1 MLLDDFN
8 LAALFG
14 LGATLVGVIA
24 DMMRV
29 IFFFLDSIVYS
40 LIPVVYRGIFA
51 LYDIDKIIGVGNTQN
66 LLNTAKETVYSFL
79 AIFMFFRVA
88 FSLITM
94 LVDPSLID
102 DKSKGAKKIVL
113 NIFICLGLIVVVPV
127 FFRVAKNIQTR
138 VLEEK
143 IIERA
148 VGGDIYS
155 NDQNY
160 NLGNELA
167 LSTWSVFLQPVVDEG
182 DAYDAWK
189 GVFESGNPTIWP
201 LPVLA
206 THLNDTT
213 GGILGG
219 LATKIAEVAAILR
232 ATGTVTYQLGY
243 IWLISG
249 LVGIYVVWTM
259 IKLLIDVAYRSI
271 KFLLLEVISP
281 IAIISYIDPKSS
293 EKGLF
298 SKWLSET
305 LKTYLSLFI
314 RIFIF
319 AMVSVILKQI
329 SVSSFF
335 DEGNILTRLFF
346 ILALVAFMKTAPKFI
361 DNLFGTEI
369 SKGSDAKFGS
379 DLLKQGLGF
388 VTGAT
393 IGGISGGVVAKRTG
407 QPVFKNIM
415 KNAWQGGQKVSGAAK
430 KGGLGGLTGVISS
443 GFGTVADVKKGLGYN
458 ADKDQEKLIDNLEE
472 NVVPKAEQAKK
483 AASSSF
489 ADGSKINSILNEGRK
504 VNGRT
509 YGMGLEEDDKF
520 KNAIIKNAAGL
531 AADEVKH
538 SDDEE
543 YLKYRRLVADAKI
556 TDAMASRSY
565 ELAKEKY
572 EHDESEYVG
581 AKDKA
586 SYVISLANDVA
597 RKEYGQ
603 MDAAS
608 IQAEFTRQLENYKNT
623 ARSSF
628 QSSNRTSQIEL
639 IVGAGVDR
647 TQAEQ
652 MNETQLSSAYDV
664 VLDTISNNRTTAF
677 NNGSAS
683 DKVNLT
689 VDLKTSNVSHEVAG
703 ASERDLGI
711 MFSELNEKNIIATFG
726 NSLGNMAA
734 DSGKAAGDVKTAED
748 VLDKYLNSGKGKKAK
763 DIDTA
768 YKIAKGNFDANKLKN
783 DNQSS

>member
-14 LGATLVGVIA
+14 LGATSVGVIA

-219 LATKIAEVAAILR
+219 LATEIAGVAAILR

-259 IKLLIDVAYRSI
+259 IKMLIDVAYRSI

-369 SKGSDAKFGS
+369 SKGSDTKFAS
-379 DLLKQGLGF
+379 DLLRGGLGAIGGAA
-388 VTGAT
+388 TGA
-393 IGGISGGVVAKRTG
+393 IGGAVVAGR
-407 QPVFKNIM
+407 KNLPM
-415 KNAWQGGQKVSGAAK
+415 GRSVWEGAK
-430 KGGLGGLTGVISS
+430 KGLTGGFSSARKGSFIDYGKNLISGAS
-443 GFGTVADVKKGLGYN
+443 GQAAREYFG
-458 ADKDQEKLIDNLEE
+458 
-472 NVVPKAEQAKK
+472 
-483 AASSSF
+483 
-489 ADGSKINSILNEGRK
+489 
-504 VNGRT
+504 
-509 YGMGLEEDDKF
+509 
-520 KNAIIKNAAGL
+520 
-531 AADEVKH
+531 
-538 SDDEE
+538 
-543 YLKYRRLVADAKI
+543 
-556 TDAMASRSY
+556 
-565 ELAKEKY
+565 LAKEA
-572 EHDESEYVG
+572 DERKALRTKERAEAASDTYDALKSSFGYKDAPDAMTKATKLADAFRTKGIRFDPVAN
-581 AKDKA
+581 AKDKELNKALLDADEADLKDA
-586 SYVISLANDVA
+586 SLMTE
-597 RKEYGQ
+597 RGK
-603 MDAAS
+603 
-608 IQAEFTRQLENYKNT
+608 
-623 ARSSF
+623 
-628 QSSNRTSQIEL
+628 
-639 IVGAGVDR
+639 
-647 TQAEQ
+647 
-652 MNETQLSSAYDV
+652 
-664 VLDTISNNRTTAF
+664 VLDTALAYRKLVDDGTISQDMADKLTMQAIRKYNKLAASKHYARAKGDLNDASARAIQLEVSYDGKSSTELQSIVTSKQLSNYQEILGMSVSGISEIENMSVADIERTLRITISDDKREKINNIRNKSNTLRTTV
-677 NNGSAS
+677 
-683 DKVNLT
+683 DK
-689 VDLKTSNVSHEVAG
+689 KEISEFVA
-703 ASERDLGI
+703 DI
-711 MFSELNEKNIIATFG
+711 DKFTEKAV
-726 NSLGNMAA
+726 AA
-734 DSGKAAGDVKTAED
+734 DGVSGKSEALLGKANAAVDEEMKISSKSSEFIKRVQLG
-748 VLDKYLNSGKGKKAK
+748 DKYRGR
-763 DIDTA
+763 
-768 YKIAKGNFDANKLKN
+768 
-783 DNQSS
+783 

>member
-14 LGATLVGVIA
+14 LGATSVGVI

-219 LATKIAEVAAILR
+219 LATKIAGVAAILR

-259 IKLLIDVAYRSI
+259 IKMLIDVAYRSI

-369 SKGSDAKFGS
+369 SKGSDTKFGS

-388 VTGAT
+388 VTGAA

-407 QPVFKNIM
+407 QPVFKNVM

-458 ADKDQEKLIDNLEE
+458 VDKDQEKLVEKLKE
-472 NVVPKAEQAKK
+472 NVVPEAEALGGKV
-483 AASSSF
+483 SSSF
-489 ADGSKINSILNEGRK
+489 ADGSKFNSILREGRK

-509 YGMGLEEDDKF
+509 YGMGLEEDHTL
-520 KNAIIKNAAGL
+520 KNAIIKNASSL
-531 AADEVKH
+531 AKDEVKH

-543 YLKYRRLVADAKI
+543 YLKLRRLVADKDKTKAI
-556 TDAMASRSY
+556 VSRAY
-565 ELAKEKY
+565 ELASKKY
-572 EHDESEYVG
+572 EHDENEYIG

-586 SYVISLANDVA
+586 SYVISFANEVA
-597 RKEYGQ
+597 KKEYGQ

-711 MFSELNEKNIIATFG
+711 MFSELNDRKVEATFG
-726 NSLGNMAA
+726 NSLGNMAS
-734 DSGKAAGDVKTAED
+734 DSAKAESDAKSAKEG
-748 VLDKYLNSGKGKKAK
+748 LDKYLNSGKGKKAK
-763 DIDTA
+763 DIDAAYETA
-768 YKIAKGNFDANKLKN
+768 KNEFEADKLKR
-783 DNQSS
+783 QSS

>member
-14 LGATLVGVIA
+14 LGATSVGVIA

-219 LATKIAEVAAILR
+219 LATKIAGVAAILR

-369 SKGSDAKFGS
+369 SKGSDTKFAS
-379 DLLKQGLGF
+379 DLLRGGLGAIGGAA
-388 VTGAT
+388 TGAIGGAVVAGRKNLPMGRSVWEGAKKGLTGGFSSARKGSFMDYGKNLISGASGQAAREYFGLAKEADERKALRTKERAEAASDTYDALKSSFDYKDAPDAMTKATKLADAFRTKGIRFDPVANAKDKELNKALLDADEADLKDASLMTERGKVLDTALAYRKLVDDGT
-393 IGGISGGVVAKRTG
+393 ISQDMADKLTMQAIRKYNKLAASKHYARAKGDLNDASARAIQLEVSYDGKSSTELQSIVTSKQLSNYQEILGMSVSGISGIENMSVADIERTLRITISDDKRE
-407 QPVFKNIM
+407 KINNIRN
-415 KNAWQGGQKVSGAAK
+415 KSNTLRTTVDKKEISEFVADIDKFTEKAVAADGVSGKSEALLGKANAAVDEEMK
-430 KGGLGGLTGVISS
+430 ISS
-443 GFGTVADVKKGLGYN
+443 KSSEFIKRVQLG
-458 ADKDQEKLIDNLEE
+458 D
-472 NVVPKAEQAKK
+472 
-483 AASSSF
+483 
-489 ADGSKINSILNEGRK
+489 
-504 VNGRT
+504 
-509 YGMGLEEDDKF
+509 
-520 KNAIIKNAAGL
+520 
-531 AADEVKH
+531 
-538 SDDEE
+538 
-543 YLKYRRLVADAKI
+543 KYRGR
-556 TDAMASRSY
+556 
-565 ELAKEKY
+565 
-572 EHDESEYVG
+572 
-581 AKDKA
+581 
-586 SYVISLANDVA
+586 
-597 RKEYGQ
+597 
-603 MDAAS
+603 
-608 IQAEFTRQLENYKNT
+608 
-623 ARSSF
+623 
-628 QSSNRTSQIEL
+628 
-639 IVGAGVDR
+639 
-647 TQAEQ
+647 
-652 MNETQLSSAYDV
+652 
-664 VLDTISNNRTTAF
+664 
-677 NNGSAS
+677 
-683 DKVNLT
+683 
-689 VDLKTSNVSHEVAG
+689 
-703 ASERDLGI
+703 
-711 MFSELNEKNIIATFG
+711 
-726 NSLGNMAA
+726 
-734 DSGKAAGDVKTAED
+734 
-748 VLDKYLNSGKGKKAK
+748 
-763 DIDTA
+763 
-768 YKIAKGNFDANKLKN
+768 
-783 DNQSS
+783 

>member
-14 LGATLVGVIA
+14 LGATSVGVIA

-219 LATKIAEVAAILR
+219 LATKIAGVAAILR

-259 IKLLIDVAYRSI
+259 IKMLIDVAYRSI

-369 SKGSDAKFGS
+369 SKGSDTKFAS
-379 DLLKQGLGF
+379 DLLRGGLGAIGGAA
-388 VTGAT
+388 TGAIGGAVVAGRKNLPMGRSVWEGAKKGLTGGFSSARKGSFMDYGKNLISGASGQAAREYFGLAKEADERKALRTKERAEAASDTYDALKSSFGYKDAPDAMTKATKLADAFRTKGIRFDPVANAKEKELNKALLDADEADLKDASLMTERGKVLDTALAYRKLVDDGT
-393 IGGISGGVVAKRTG
+393 ISQDMADKLTMQAIRKYNKLAASKHYARAKGDLNDASARAIQLEVSYDGKSSTELQSIVTSKQLSNYQEILGMSVSGISGIENMSVADIERTLRITISDDKRE
-407 QPVFKNIM
+407 KINNIRN
-415 KNAWQGGQKVSGAAK
+415 KSNTLRTTVDKKEISEFVADIDKFTEKAVAADGVSGKSEALLGKANAAVDEEMK
-430 KGGLGGLTGVISS
+430 ISS
-443 GFGTVADVKKGLGYN
+443 KSSEFIKRVQLG
-458 ADKDQEKLIDNLEE
+458 D
-472 NVVPKAEQAKK
+472 
-483 AASSSF
+483 
-489 ADGSKINSILNEGRK
+489 
-504 VNGRT
+504 
-509 YGMGLEEDDKF
+509 
-520 KNAIIKNAAGL
+520 
-531 AADEVKH
+531 
-538 SDDEE
+538 
-543 YLKYRRLVADAKI
+543 KYRGR
-556 TDAMASRSY
+556 
-565 ELAKEKY
+565 
-572 EHDESEYVG
+572 
-581 AKDKA
+581 
-586 SYVISLANDVA
+586 
-597 RKEYGQ
+597 
-603 MDAAS
+603 
-608 IQAEFTRQLENYKNT
+608 
-623 ARSSF
+623 
-628 QSSNRTSQIEL
+628 
-639 IVGAGVDR
+639 
-647 TQAEQ
+647 
-652 MNETQLSSAYDV
+652 
-664 VLDTISNNRTTAF
+664 
-677 NNGSAS
+677 
-683 DKVNLT
+683 
-689 VDLKTSNVSHEVAG
+689 
-703 ASERDLGI
+703 
-711 MFSELNEKNIIATFG
+711 
-726 NSLGNMAA
+726 
-734 DSGKAAGDVKTAED
+734 
-748 VLDKYLNSGKGKKAK
+748 
-763 DIDTA
+763 
-768 YKIAKGNFDANKLKN
+768 
-783 DNQSS
+783 

>member
-14 LGATLVGVIA
+14 LGATSVGVIA

-219 LATKIAEVAAILR
+219 LATEIAGVAAILR

-259 IKLLIDVAYRSI
+259 IKMLIDVAYRSI

-369 SKGSDAKFGS
+369 SKGSDTKFAS
-379 DLLKQGLGF
+379 DLLRGGLGAIGGAA
-388 VTGAT
+388 TGAIGGAVVAGRKNLPMGRSVWEGAKKGLTGGFSSARKGSFMDYGKILISGASGQAAREYFGLAKEADERKALRTKERAEAASDTYDALKSSFGYKDAPDAMTKATKLADAFRTKGIRFDPVANAKDKELNKALLDADEADLKDASLMTERGKVLDTALAYRKLVDDGT
-393 IGGISGGVVAKRTG
+393 ISQDMADKLTMQAIRKYNKLAASKHYARAKGDLNDASARAIQLEVSYDGKSSTELQSIVTSKQLSNYQEILGMSVSGISGIENMSVADIERTLRITISDDKRE
-407 QPVFKNIM
+407 KINNIRN
-415 KNAWQGGQKVSGAAK
+415 KSNTLRTTVDKKEISEFVADIDKFTEKAVAADGVSGKSEALLGKANAAVDEEMK
-430 KGGLGGLTGVISS
+430 ISS
-443 GFGTVADVKKGLGYN
+443 KSSEFIKRVQLG
-458 ADKDQEKLIDNLEE
+458 D
-472 NVVPKAEQAKK
+472 
-483 AASSSF
+483 
-489 ADGSKINSILNEGRK
+489 
-504 VNGRT
+504 
-509 YGMGLEEDDKF
+509 
-520 KNAIIKNAAGL
+520 
-531 AADEVKH
+531 
-538 SDDEE
+538 
-543 YLKYRRLVADAKI
+543 KYRGR
-556 TDAMASRSY
+556 
-565 ELAKEKY
+565 
-572 EHDESEYVG
+572 
-581 AKDKA
+581 
-586 SYVISLANDVA
+586 
-597 RKEYGQ
+597 
-603 MDAAS
+603 
-608 IQAEFTRQLENYKNT
+608 
-623 ARSSF
+623 
-628 QSSNRTSQIEL
+628 
-639 IVGAGVDR
+639 
-647 TQAEQ
+647 
-652 MNETQLSSAYDV
+652 
-664 VLDTISNNRTTAF
+664 
-677 NNGSAS
+677 
-683 DKVNLT
+683 
-689 VDLKTSNVSHEVAG
+689 
-703 ASERDLGI
+703 
-711 MFSELNEKNIIATFG
+711 
-726 NSLGNMAA
+726 
-734 DSGKAAGDVKTAED
+734 
-748 VLDKYLNSGKGKKAK
+748 
-763 DIDTA
+763 
-768 YKIAKGNFDANKLKN
+768 
-783 DNQSS
+783 

>member
-14 LGATLVGVIA
+14 LGATSVGVIA

-219 LATKIAEVAAILR
+219 LATKIAGVAAILR

-259 IKLLIDVAYRSI
+259 IKMLIDVAYRSI

-369 SKGSDAKFGS
+369 SKGSDTKFAS
-379 DLLKQGLGF
+379 DLLRGGLGAIGGAA
-388 VTGAT
+388 TGAIGGAVVAGRKNLPMGRSVWEGAKKGLTGGFSSARKGSFMDYGKNLISGASGQAAREYFGLAKEADERKALRTKERAEAASDTYDALKSSFGYKDAPDAMTKATKLADAFRTKGIRFDPVANAKDKELNKALLDADEADLKDASLMTERGKVLDTALAYRKLVDDGT
-393 IGGISGGVVAKRTG
+393 ISQDMADKLTMQAIRKYNKLAASKHYARAKGDLNDASARAIQLEVSYDGKSATELQSIVTSKQLSNYQEILGMSVSGISGIENMSVADIERTLRITISDDKRE
-407 QPVFKNIM
+407 KINNIRN
-415 KNAWQGGQKVSGAAK
+415 KSNTLRTTVDKKEISEFVADIDKFTEKAVAADGVSGKSEALLGKANAAVDEEMK
-430 KGGLGGLTGVISS
+430 ISS
-443 GFGTVADVKKGLGYN
+443 KSSEFIKRVQLG
-458 ADKDQEKLIDNLEE
+458 D
-472 NVVPKAEQAKK
+472 
-483 AASSSF
+483 
-489 ADGSKINSILNEGRK
+489 
-504 VNGRT
+504 
-509 YGMGLEEDDKF
+509 
-520 KNAIIKNAAGL
+520 
-531 AADEVKH
+531 
-538 SDDEE
+538 
-543 YLKYRRLVADAKI
+543 KYRGR
-556 TDAMASRSY
+556 
-565 ELAKEKY
+565 
-572 EHDESEYVG
+572 
-581 AKDKA
+581 
-586 SYVISLANDVA
+586 
-597 RKEYGQ
+597 
-603 MDAAS
+603 
-608 IQAEFTRQLENYKNT
+608 
-623 ARSSF
+623 
-628 QSSNRTSQIEL
+628 
-639 IVGAGVDR
+639 
-647 TQAEQ
+647 
-652 MNETQLSSAYDV
+652 
-664 VLDTISNNRTTAF
+664 
-677 NNGSAS
+677 
-683 DKVNLT
+683 
-689 VDLKTSNVSHEVAG
+689 
-703 ASERDLGI
+703 
-711 MFSELNEKNIIATFG
+711 
-726 NSLGNMAA
+726 
-734 DSGKAAGDVKTAED
+734 
-748 VLDKYLNSGKGKKAK
+748 
-763 DIDTA
+763 
-768 YKIAKGNFDANKLKN
+768 
-783 DNQSS
+783 

>member
-14 LGATLVGVIA
+14 LGATSVGVIA

-160 NLGNELA
+160 NLWNELA

-219 LATKIAEVAAILR
+219 LATKIAGVAAILR

-388 VTGAT
+388 VTGAA

-407 QPVFKNIM
+407 QPVFKNVM
-415 KNAWQGGQKVSGAAK
+415 KNAWQGGQKVSGATK
-430 KGGLGGLTGVISS
+430 KGGLTGVISS

-458 ADKDQEKLIDNLEE
+458 VDKDQEKLIDNLEE

>member
-14 LGATLVGVIA
+14 LGATSVGII

-219 LATKIAEVAAILR
+219 LATKIAGVAAILR

-259 IKLLIDVAYRSI
+259 IKMLIDVAYRSI

-369 SKGSDAKFGS
+369 SKGSDTKFAS

-388 VTGAT
+388 VSGAA

-407 QPVFKNIM
+407 QPVFKNVM

-458 ADKDQEKLIDNLEE
+458 VDKDQEKLIDNLEE

-509 YGMGLEEDDKF
+509 YGMGLEGDDKF

-556 TDAMASRSY
+556 TDAMASRAY

-581 AKDKA
+581 AKNKA

>member
-14 LGATLVGVIA
+14 LGATSVGVIA

-219 LATKIAEVAAILR
+219 LATEIAGVAAILR

-259 IKLLIDVAYRSI
+259 IKMLIDVAYRSI

-369 SKGSDAKFGS
+369 SKGSDTKFAS
-379 DLLKQGLGF
+379 DLLRGGLGAIGGAA
-388 VTGAT
+388 TGAIGGAVVAGRKNLPMGRSVWEGAKKGLTGGFSSARKGSFMDYGKNLISGASGQAAREYFGLAKEADERKALRTKERAEAASDTYDALKSSFSYKDAPDAMTKATKLADAFRTKGIRFDPVANAKDKELNKALLDADEADLKDASLMTERGKVLDTALAYRKLVDDGT
-393 IGGISGGVVAKRTG
+393 ISQDMADKLTMQAIRKYNKLAASKHYARAKGDLNDASARAIQLEVSYDGKSATELQSIVTSKQLSNYQEILGMSVSGISGIENMSVADIERTLRITISDDKRE
-407 QPVFKNIM
+407 KINNIRN
-415 KNAWQGGQKVSGAAK
+415 KSNTLRTTVDKKEISEFVADIDKFTEKAVAADGVSGKSEALLGKANAAVDEEMK
-430 KGGLGGLTGVISS
+430 ISS
-443 GFGTVADVKKGLGYN
+443 KSSEFIKRVQLG
-458 ADKDQEKLIDNLEE
+458 D
-472 NVVPKAEQAKK
+472 
-483 AASSSF
+483 
-489 ADGSKINSILNEGRK
+489 
-504 VNGRT
+504 
-509 YGMGLEEDDKF
+509 
-520 KNAIIKNAAGL
+520 
-531 AADEVKH
+531 
-538 SDDEE
+538 
-543 YLKYRRLVADAKI
+543 KYRGR
-556 TDAMASRSY
+556 
-565 ELAKEKY
+565 
-572 EHDESEYVG
+572 
-581 AKDKA
+581 
-586 SYVISLANDVA
+586 
-597 RKEYGQ
+597 
-603 MDAAS
+603 
-608 IQAEFTRQLENYKNT
+608 
-623 ARSSF
+623 
-628 QSSNRTSQIEL
+628 
-639 IVGAGVDR
+639 
-647 TQAEQ
+647 
-652 MNETQLSSAYDV
+652 
-664 VLDTISNNRTTAF
+664 
-677 NNGSAS
+677 
-683 DKVNLT
+683 
-689 VDLKTSNVSHEVAG
+689 
-703 ASERDLGI
+703 
-711 MFSELNEKNIIATFG
+711 
-726 NSLGNMAA
+726 
-734 DSGKAAGDVKTAED
+734 
-748 VLDKYLNSGKGKKAK
+748 
-763 DIDTA
+763 
-768 YKIAKGNFDANKLKN
+768 
-783 DNQSS
+783 

>member
-14 LGATLVGVIA
+14 LGATSVGVIA

-138 VLEEK
+138 ILEEK

-219 LATKIAEVAAILR
+219 LATKIAGVAAILR

-314 RIFIF
+314 RVFIF

-388 VTGAT
+388 VTGAA

-407 QPVFKNIM
+407 QPVFKNVM
-415 KNAWQGGQKVSGAAK
+415 KNAWQGGQKVSGATK
-430 KGGLGGLTGVISS
+430 KGGLTGVISS

-458 ADKDQEKLIDNLEE
+458 VDKDQEKLIDNLEE

-763 DIDTA
+763 DIDAA

>member
-14 LGATLVGVIA
+14 LGATSVGVIA

-102 DKSKGAKKIVL
+102 DKSKGVKKIVL

-219 LATKIAEVAAILR
+219 LATKIAGVAAILR

-388 VTGAT
+388 VTGAA

-407 QPVFKNIM
+407 QPVFKNVM
-415 KNAWQGGQKVSGAAK
+415 KNAWQGGQKVSGATK
-430 KGGLGGLTGVISS
+430 KGGLTGVISS

-458 ADKDQEKLIDNLEE
+458 VDKDQEKLIDNLEE

>member
-14 LGATLVGVIA
+14 LGATSVGVIA

-219 LATKIAEVAAILR
+219 LATKIAGVAAILR

-259 IKLLIDVAYRSI
+259 IKMLIDVAYRSI

-369 SKGSDAKFGS
+369 SKGSDTKFAS
-379 DLLKQGLGF
+379 DLLRGGLGAIGGAA
-388 VTGAT
+388 TGAIGGAVVAGRKNLPMGRSVWEGAKKGLTGGFSSARKGSFMDYGKNLISGASGQAAREYFGLAKEADERKALRTKERAEAASDTYDALKSSFGYKDAPDAMTKATKLADAFRTKDIRFDPVANAKDKELNKALLDADEADLKDASLMTERGKVLDTALAYRKLVDDGT
-393 IGGISGGVVAKRTG
+393 ISQDMADKLTMQAIRKYNKLAASKHYARAKGDLNDASARAIQLEVSYDGKSATELQSIVTSKQLSNYQEILGMSVSGISGIENMSVADIERTLRITISDDKRE
-407 QPVFKNIM
+407 KINNIRN
-415 KNAWQGGQKVSGAAK
+415 KSNTLRTTVDKKEISEFVADIDKFTEKAVAADGVSGKSEALLGKANAAVDEEMK
-430 KGGLGGLTGVISS
+430 ISS
-443 GFGTVADVKKGLGYN
+443 KSSEFIKRVQLG
-458 ADKDQEKLIDNLEE
+458 D
-472 NVVPKAEQAKK
+472 
-483 AASSSF
+483 
-489 ADGSKINSILNEGRK
+489 
-504 VNGRT
+504 
-509 YGMGLEEDDKF
+509 
-520 KNAIIKNAAGL
+520 
-531 AADEVKH
+531 
-538 SDDEE
+538 
-543 YLKYRRLVADAKI
+543 KYRGR
-556 TDAMASRSY
+556 
-565 ELAKEKY
+565 
-572 EHDESEYVG
+572 
-581 AKDKA
+581 
-586 SYVISLANDVA
+586 
-597 RKEYGQ
+597 
-603 MDAAS
+603 
-608 IQAEFTRQLENYKNT
+608 
-623 ARSSF
+623 
-628 QSSNRTSQIEL
+628 
-639 IVGAGVDR
+639 
-647 TQAEQ
+647 
-652 MNETQLSSAYDV
+652 
-664 VLDTISNNRTTAF
+664 
-677 NNGSAS
+677 
-683 DKVNLT
+683 
-689 VDLKTSNVSHEVAG
+689 
-703 ASERDLGI
+703 
-711 MFSELNEKNIIATFG
+711 
-726 NSLGNMAA
+726 
-734 DSGKAAGDVKTAED
+734 
-748 VLDKYLNSGKGKKAK
+748 
-763 DIDTA
+763 
-768 YKIAKGNFDANKLKN
+768 
-783 DNQSS
+783 

>member
-14 LGATLVGVIA
+14 LGATSVGVIA

-219 LATKIAEVAAILR
+219 LATKIAGVAAILR

-369 SKGSDAKFGS
+369 SKGSDTKFAS
-379 DLLKQGLGF
+379 DLLRGGLGAIGGAA
-388 VTGAT
+388 TGAIGGAVVAGRKNLPMGRSVWEGAKKGLTGGFSSARKGSFIDYGKNIISGASGQAAREYFGLAKEADERKALRTKERAEAASNTYDALKSSFGYKDAPDAMTKATKLADAFRMKGIRFDPVANAKDKELNKALLDADEADLKDASLMTERGKVLDTALAYRKLVDDGT
-393 IGGISGGVVAKRTG
+393 ISQDMADKLTMQAIRKYNKLAASKHYARAKGDLNDASARAIQLEVSYDGKSATELQSIVTSKQLSNYQEILGMSVSGISGIENMSVADIERTLRITISDDKRE
-407 QPVFKNIM
+407 KINNIRN
-415 KNAWQGGQKVSGAAK
+415 KSNTLRTTVDKKEISEFVADIDKFTEKAVAADGVSGKSEALLGKANAAVDEEMK
-430 KGGLGGLTGVISS
+430 ISS
-443 GFGTVADVKKGLGYN
+443 KSSEFIKRVQLG
-458 ADKDQEKLIDNLEE
+458 D
-472 NVVPKAEQAKK
+472 
-483 AASSSF
+483 
-489 ADGSKINSILNEGRK
+489 
-504 VNGRT
+504 
-509 YGMGLEEDDKF
+509 
-520 KNAIIKNAAGL
+520 
-531 AADEVKH
+531 
-538 SDDEE
+538 
-543 YLKYRRLVADAKI
+543 KYRGR
-556 TDAMASRSY
+556 
-565 ELAKEKY
+565 
-572 EHDESEYVG
+572 
-581 AKDKA
+581 
-586 SYVISLANDVA
+586 
-597 RKEYGQ
+597 
-603 MDAAS
+603 
-608 IQAEFTRQLENYKNT
+608 
-623 ARSSF
+623 
-628 QSSNRTSQIEL
+628 
-639 IVGAGVDR
+639 
-647 TQAEQ
+647 
-652 MNETQLSSAYDV
+652 
-664 VLDTISNNRTTAF
+664 
-677 NNGSAS
+677 
-683 DKVNLT
+683 
-689 VDLKTSNVSHEVAG
+689 
-703 ASERDLGI
+703 
-711 MFSELNEKNIIATFG
+711 
-726 NSLGNMAA
+726 
-734 DSGKAAGDVKTAED
+734 
-748 VLDKYLNSGKGKKAK
+748 
-763 DIDTA
+763 
-768 YKIAKGNFDANKLKN
+768 
-783 DNQSS
+783 

>member
-14 LGATLVGVIA
+14 LGATSVGVIA

-138 VLEEK
+138 ILEEK

-219 LATKIAEVAAILR
+219 LATKIAGVAAILR

-369 SKGSDAKFGS
+369 SKGSDAKFAS
-379 DLLKQGLGF
+379 DLLRGGLGAIGGAA
-388 VTGAT
+388 TGAIGGAVVAGRKNLPMGRSVWEGAKKGLTGGFSSARKGSFMDYGKNLISGASGQAAREYFGLAKEADERKALRTKERAEAASDTYDALKSSFGYKDAPDAMTKATKLADAFRTKGIRFDPVANAKDKELNKALLDADEADLKDASLMTERGKVLDTALAYRKLVDDGT
-393 IGGISGGVVAKRTG
+393 ISQDMADKLTMQAIRKYNKLAASKHYARAKGDLNDASARAIQLEVSYDGKSATELQSIVTSKQLSNYQEILGMSVSGISGIENMSVADIERTLRITISDDKRE
-407 QPVFKNIM
+407 KINNIRN
-415 KNAWQGGQKVSGAAK
+415 KSNTLRTTVDKKEISEFVADIDKFTEKAVAADGVSGKSEALLGKANAAVDEEMK
-430 KGGLGGLTGVISS
+430 ISS
-443 GFGTVADVKKGLGYN
+443 KSSEFIKRVQLG
-458 ADKDQEKLIDNLEE
+458 D
-472 NVVPKAEQAKK
+472 
-483 AASSSF
+483 
-489 ADGSKINSILNEGRK
+489 
-504 VNGRT
+504 
-509 YGMGLEEDDKF
+509 
-520 KNAIIKNAAGL
+520 
-531 AADEVKH
+531 
-538 SDDEE
+538 
-543 YLKYRRLVADAKI
+543 KYRGR
-556 TDAMASRSY
+556 
-565 ELAKEKY
+565 
-572 EHDESEYVG
+572 
-581 AKDKA
+581 
-586 SYVISLANDVA
+586 
-597 RKEYGQ
+597 
-603 MDAAS
+603 
-608 IQAEFTRQLENYKNT
+608 
-623 ARSSF
+623 
-628 QSSNRTSQIEL
+628 
-639 IVGAGVDR
+639 
-647 TQAEQ
+647 
-652 MNETQLSSAYDV
+652 
-664 VLDTISNNRTTAF
+664 
-677 NNGSAS
+677 
-683 DKVNLT
+683 
-689 VDLKTSNVSHEVAG
+689 
-703 ASERDLGI
+703 
-711 MFSELNEKNIIATFG
+711 
-726 NSLGNMAA
+726 
-734 DSGKAAGDVKTAED
+734 
-748 VLDKYLNSGKGKKAK
+748 
-763 DIDTA
+763 
-768 YKIAKGNFDANKLKN
+768 
-783 DNQSS
+783 

>member
-14 LGATLVGVIA
+14 LGATSVGIIA
-24 DMMRV
+24 DIMRV
-29 IFFFLDSIVYS
+29 LFFFLDSIVYS

-51 LYDIDKIIGVGNTQN
+51 LYDIDKIIGAGNTQN

-155 NDQNY
+155 NDKNY
-160 NLGNELA
+160 NIGNELA

-189 GVFESGNPTIWP
+189 GVFESGNPTVWP

-206 THLNDTT
+206 IHLNDTT

-219 LATKIAEVAAILR
+219 LATKIAGVAAILR

-388 VTGAT
+388 VTGAA

-407 QPVFKNIM
+407 QPVFKNVM
-415 KNAWQGGQKVSGAAK
+415 KNAWQGGQKVSGATK

-458 ADKDQEKLIDNLEE
+458 VDKDQEKLIDNLEE

-711 MFSELNEKNIIATFG
+711 MFSELNDRNIVATFG

-763 DIDTA
+763 DIDAA

>member
-14 LGATLVGVIA
+14 LGATSVGVIA
-24 DMMRV
+24 DMMRI

-219 LATKIAEVAAILR
+219 LATKIAGVAAILR

-259 IKLLIDVAYRSI
+259 IKMLIDVAYRSI

-388 VTGAT
+388 VTGAA

-407 QPVFKNIM
+407 QPVFKNVM

-458 ADKDQEKLIDNLEE
+458 VDKDQEKLVEKLKE
-472 NVVPKAEQAKK
+472 NVVPEAEALGGKV
-483 AASSSF
+483 SSSF
-489 ADGSKINSILNEGRK
+489 ADGSKFNSILREGRK

-509 YGMGLEEDDKF
+509 YGMGLEEDHTL
-520 KNAIIKNAAGL
+520 KNAIIKNASSL
-531 AADEVKH
+531 AKDEVKH

-543 YLKYRRLVADAKI
+543 YLKLRRLVADKDKTKAI
-556 TDAMASRSY
+556 VSRAY
-565 ELAKEKY
+565 ELASKKY
-572 EHDESEYVG
+572 EHDENEYIG

-586 SYVISLANDVA
+586 SYVISFANEVA
-597 RKEYGQ
+597 KKEYGQ

-711 MFSELNEKNIIATFG
+711 MFSELNDRKVEATFG
-726 NSLGNMAA
+726 NSLGNMAS
-734 DSGKAAGDVKTAED
+734 DSAKAESDAKSAKEG
-748 VLDKYLNSGKGKKAK
+748 LDKYLNSGKGKKAK
-763 DIDTA
+763 DIDAAYETA
-768 YKIAKGNFDANKLKN
+768 KNEFEADKLKR
-783 DNQSS
+783 QSS

>member
-8 LAALFG
+8 LAALFA
-14 LGATLVGVIA
+14 LGATLVGGIA

-219 LATKIAEVAAILR
+219 LATKIAGVAAILR
-232 ATGTVTYQLGY
+232 ATGTGTYQLGY

-259 IKLLIDVAYRSI
+259 IKMLIDVAYRSI

-329 SVSSFF
+329 SVISFF

-388 VTGAT
+388 VTGAA

-458 ADKDQEKLIDNLEE
+458 VDKDQEKLIDNLEE

>member
-14 LGATLVGVIA
+14 LGATSVGIIA
-24 DMMRV
+24 DIMRV
-29 IFFFLDSIVYS
+29 LFFFLDSIVYS

-219 LATKIAEVAAILR
+219 LATKIAGVAAILR

-415 KNAWQGGQKVSGAAK
+415 KNAWQGGQKVSGATK

-458 ADKDQEKLIDNLEE
+458 VDKDQEKLIDNLEE

-581 AKDKA
+581 AKNKA

-597 RKEYGQ
+597 KKEYGQ

-763 DIDTA
+763 DIDAA

>member
-14 LGATLVGVIA
+14 LGATSVGVIA

-219 LATKIAEVAAILR
+219 LATKIAGVAAILR

-259 IKLLIDVAYRSI
+259 IKMLIDVAYRSI

-369 SKGSDAKFGS
+369 SKGSDTKFAS
-379 DLLKQGLGF
+379 DLL
-388 VTGAT
+388 
-393 IGGISGGVVAKRTG
+393 R
-407 QPVFKNIM
+407 
-415 KNAWQGGQKVSGAAK
+415 
-430 KGGLGGLTGVISS
+430 GGLGAIGGAATGAIGGAV
-443 GFGTVADVKKGLGYN
+443 VAGRKNLPMGRSVWEGVKKGLTGGFSSARKGSFMDYGKN
-458 ADKDQEKLIDNLEE
+458 LISG
-472 NVVPKAEQAKK
+472 ASGQA
-483 AASSSF
+483 A
-489 ADGSKINSILNEGRK
+489 R
-504 VNGRT
+504 
-509 YGMGLEEDDKF
+509 
-520 KNAIIKNAAGL
+520 
-531 AADEVKH
+531 
-538 SDDEE
+538 E
-543 YLKYRRLVADAKI
+543 YFG
-556 TDAMASRSY
+556 
-565 ELAKEKY
+565 LAKEA
-572 EHDESEYVG
+572 DERKALRTKERAEAASDTYDALKSSFGYKDAPDAMTKATKLADAFRTKGIRFDPVAN
-581 AKDKA
+581 AKDKELNKALLDADEADLKDA
-586 SYVISLANDVA
+586 SLMTE
-597 RKEYGQ
+597 RGK
-603 MDAAS
+603 
-608 IQAEFTRQLENYKNT
+608 
-623 ARSSF
+623 
-628 QSSNRTSQIEL
+628 
-639 IVGAGVDR
+639 
-647 TQAEQ
+647 
-652 MNETQLSSAYDV
+652 
-664 VLDTISNNRTTAF
+664 VLDTALAYRKLVDDGTISQDMADKLTMQAIRKYNKLAASKHYARAKGDLNDASARAIQLEVSYDGKSATELQSIVTSKQLSNYQEILGMSVSGISGIENMSVADIERTLRITISDDKREKINNIRNKSNTLRTTV
-677 NNGSAS
+677 
-683 DKVNLT
+683 DK
-689 VDLKTSNVSHEVAG
+689 KEISEFVA
-703 ASERDLGI
+703 DI
-711 MFSELNEKNIIATFG
+711 DKFTEKAV
-726 NSLGNMAA
+726 AA
-734 DSGKAAGDVKTAED
+734 DGVSGKSEALLGKANAAVDEEMKISSKSSEFIKRVQLG
-748 VLDKYLNSGKGKKAK
+748 DKYRGR
-763 DIDTA
+763 
-768 YKIAKGNFDANKLKN
+768 
-783 DNQSS
+783 

>member
-14 LGATLVGVIA
+14 LGATSVGVIA

-219 LATKIAEVAAILR
+219 LATKIAGVAAILR

-259 IKLLIDVAYRSI
+259 IKMLFDVAYRSI

-369 SKGSDAKFGS
+369 SKGSDTKFAS
-379 DLLKQGLGF
+379 DLL
-388 VTGAT
+388 
-393 IGGISGGVVAKRTG
+393 R
-407 QPVFKNIM
+407 
-415 KNAWQGGQKVSGAAK
+415 
-430 KGGLGGLTGVISS
+430 GGLGAIGGAATGAIGGAV
-443 GFGTVADVKKGLGYN
+443 VAGRKNLPMGRSVWEGVKKGLTGGFSSARKGSFMDYGKN
-458 ADKDQEKLIDNLEE
+458 LISG
-472 NVVPKAEQAKK
+472 ASGQA
-483 AASSSF
+483 A
-489 ADGSKINSILNEGRK
+489 R
-504 VNGRT
+504 
-509 YGMGLEEDDKF
+509 
-520 KNAIIKNAAGL
+520 
-531 AADEVKH
+531 
-538 SDDEE
+538 E
-543 YLKYRRLVADAKI
+543 YFG
-556 TDAMASRSY
+556 
-565 ELAKEKY
+565 LAKEA
-572 EHDESEYVG
+572 DERKALRTKERAEAASDTYDALKSSFGYKDAPDAMTKATKLADAFRTKGIRFDPVAN
-581 AKDKA
+581 AKDKELNKALLDADEADLKDA
-586 SYVISLANDVA
+586 SLMTE
-597 RKEYGQ
+597 RGK
-603 MDAAS
+603 
-608 IQAEFTRQLENYKNT
+608 
-623 ARSSF
+623 
-628 QSSNRTSQIEL
+628 
-639 IVGAGVDR
+639 
-647 TQAEQ
+647 
-652 MNETQLSSAYDV
+652 
-664 VLDTISNNRTTAF
+664 VLDTALAYRKLVDDGTISQDMADKLTMQAIRKYNKLAASKHYARAKGDLNDASARAIQLEVSYDGKSSTELQSIVTSKQLSNYQEILGMSVSGISGIENMSVADIERTLRITISDDKREKINNIRNKSNTLRTTV
-677 NNGSAS
+677 
-683 DKVNLT
+683 DK
-689 VDLKTSNVSHEVAG
+689 KEISEFVA
-703 ASERDLGI
+703 DI
-711 MFSELNEKNIIATFG
+711 DKFTEKAV
-726 NSLGNMAA
+726 AA
-734 DSGKAAGDVKTAED
+734 DGVSGKSEALLGKANAAVDEEMKISSKSSEFIKRVQLG
-748 VLDKYLNSGKGKKAK
+748 DKYRGR
-763 DIDTA
+763 
-768 YKIAKGNFDANKLKN
+768 
-783 DNQSS
+783 

>member
-14 LGATLVGVIA
+14 LGATSVGVIA

-160 NLGNELA
+160 NLVNELA

-219 LATKIAEVAAILR
+219 LATKIAGVAAILR

-388 VTGAT
+388 VTGAA

-407 QPVFKNIM
+407 QPVFKNVM
-415 KNAWQGGQKVSGAAK
+415 KNAWQGGQKVSGATK
-430 KGGLGGLTGVISS
+430 KGGLTGVISS

-458 ADKDQEKLIDNLEE
+458 VDKDQEKLIDNLEE

>member
-14 LGATLVGVIA
+14 LGATSVGVIA

-219 LATKIAEVAAILR
+219 LATKIAGVAAILR

-369 SKGSDAKFGS
+369 SKGSDTKFAS
-379 DLLKQGLGF
+379 DLLRGGLGAIGGAA
-388 VTGAT
+388 TGAIGGAVVAGRKNLPMGRSVWEGAKKGLTGGFSSARKGSFIDYGKNIISGASGQAAREYFGLAKEADERKALRTKERAEAASDTYDALKSSFGYKDAPDAMTKATKLADAFRMKGIRFDPVANAKDKELNKALLDADEADLKDASLMTERGKVLDTALAYRKLVDDGT
-393 IGGISGGVVAKRTG
+393 ISQDMADKLTMQAIRKYNKLAASKHYARAKGDLNDASARAIQLEVSYDGKSATELQSIVTSKQLSNYQEILGMSVSGISGIENMSVADIERTLRITISDDKRE
-407 QPVFKNIM
+407 KINNIRN
-415 KNAWQGGQKVSGAAK
+415 KSNTLRTTVDKKEISEFVADIDKFTEKAVAADGVSGKSEALLGKANAAVDEEMK
-430 KGGLGGLTGVISS
+430 ISS
-443 GFGTVADVKKGLGYN
+443 KSSEFIKRVQLG
-458 ADKDQEKLIDNLEE
+458 D
-472 NVVPKAEQAKK
+472 
-483 AASSSF
+483 
-489 ADGSKINSILNEGRK
+489 
-504 VNGRT
+504 
-509 YGMGLEEDDKF
+509 
-520 KNAIIKNAAGL
+520 
-531 AADEVKH
+531 
-538 SDDEE
+538 
-543 YLKYRRLVADAKI
+543 KYR
-556 TDAMASRSY
+556 
-565 ELAKEKY
+565 
-572 EHDESEYVG
+572 
-581 AKDKA
+581 
-586 SYVISLANDVA
+586 
-597 RKEYGQ
+597 
-603 MDAAS
+603 
-608 IQAEFTRQLENYKNT
+608 
-623 ARSSF
+623 
-628 QSSNRTSQIEL
+628 
-639 IVGAGVDR
+639 DR
-647 TQAEQ
+647 
-652 MNETQLSSAYDV
+652 
-664 VLDTISNNRTTAF
+664 
-677 NNGSAS
+677 
-683 DKVNLT
+683 
-689 VDLKTSNVSHEVAG
+689 
-703 ASERDLGI
+703 
-711 MFSELNEKNIIATFG
+711 
-726 NSLGNMAA
+726 
-734 DSGKAAGDVKTAED
+734 
-748 VLDKYLNSGKGKKAK
+748 
-763 DIDTA
+763 
-768 YKIAKGNFDANKLKN
+768 
-783 DNQSS
+783 

>member
-14 LGATLVGVIA
+14 LGATSVGVIA

-219 LATKIAEVAAILR
+219 LATKIAGVAAILR

-369 SKGSDAKFGS
+369 SKGSDTKFAS
-379 DLLKQGLGF
+379 DLLRGGLGAIGGAA
-388 VTGAT
+388 TGAIGGAVVAGRKNLPMGRSVWEGAKKGLTGGFSSARKGSFMDYGKILISGASGQAAREYFGLAKEADERKALRTKERAEAASDTYDALKSSFGYKDAPDAMTKATKLADAFRTKGIRFDPVANAKDKELNKALLDADEADLKDASLMTERGKVLDTALAYRKLVDDGT
-393 IGGISGGVVAKRTG
+393 ISQDMADKLTMQAIRKYNKLAASKHYARAKGDLNDASARAIQLEVSYDGKSSTELQSIVTSKQLSNYQEILGMSVSGISGIENMSVADIERTLRITISDDKRE
-407 QPVFKNIM
+407 KINNIRN
-415 KNAWQGGQKVSGAAK
+415 KSNTLRTTVDKKEISEFVADIDKFTEKAVAADGVSGKSEALLGKANAAVDEEMK
-430 KGGLGGLTGVISS
+430 ISS
-443 GFGTVADVKKGLGYN
+443 KSSEFIKRVQLG
-458 ADKDQEKLIDNLEE
+458 D
-472 NVVPKAEQAKK
+472 
-483 AASSSF
+483 
-489 ADGSKINSILNEGRK
+489 
-504 VNGRT
+504 
-509 YGMGLEEDDKF
+509 
-520 KNAIIKNAAGL
+520 
-531 AADEVKH
+531 
-538 SDDEE
+538 
-543 YLKYRRLVADAKI
+543 KYRGR
-556 TDAMASRSY
+556 
-565 ELAKEKY
+565 
-572 EHDESEYVG
+572 
-581 AKDKA
+581 
-586 SYVISLANDVA
+586 
-597 RKEYGQ
+597 
-603 MDAAS
+603 
-608 IQAEFTRQLENYKNT
+608 
-623 ARSSF
+623 
-628 QSSNRTSQIEL
+628 
-639 IVGAGVDR
+639 
-647 TQAEQ
+647 
-652 MNETQLSSAYDV
+652 
-664 VLDTISNNRTTAF
+664 
-677 NNGSAS
+677 
-683 DKVNLT
+683 
-689 VDLKTSNVSHEVAG
+689 
-703 ASERDLGI
+703 
-711 MFSELNEKNIIATFG
+711 
-726 NSLGNMAA
+726 
-734 DSGKAAGDVKTAED
+734 
-748 VLDKYLNSGKGKKAK
+748 
-763 DIDTA
+763 
-768 YKIAKGNFDANKLKN
+768 
-783 DNQSS
+783 

>member
-213 GGILGG
+213 GGNLGG
-219 LATKIAEVAAILR
+219 LATKIAGVAAILR

-259 IKLLIDVAYRSI
+259 IKMLIDVAYRSI

-319 AMVSVILKQI
+319 AMVPVILKQI

-458 ADKDQEKLIDNLEE
+458 VDKDQEKLIDNLEE

-763 DIDTA
+763 DIDAA

>member
-14 LGATLVGVIA
+14 LGATSVGVIA

-160 NLGNELA
+160 NIGNELA

-219 LATKIAEVAAILR
+219 LATKIAGVAAILR

-259 IKLLIDVAYRSI
+259 IKMLIDVAYRSI

-369 SKGSDAKFGS
+369 SKGSDTKFAS
-379 DLLKQGLGF
+379 DLLRGGLGAIGGAA
-388 VTGAT
+388 TGAIGGAVVAGRKNLPMGRSVWEGAKKGLTGGFSSARKGSFMDYGKNLISGASGQAAREYFGLAKEADERKALRTKERAEAASDTYDALKSSFGYKDAPDAMTKATKLADAFRTKGIRFDPVANAKDKELNKALLDADEADLKDASLMTERGKVLDTALAYRKLVDDGT
-393 IGGISGGVVAKRTG
+393 ISQDMADKLTMQAIRKYNKLAASKHYARAKGDLNDASARAIQLEVSYDGKSSTELQSIVTSKQLSNYQEILGMSVSGISGIENMSVADIERTLRITISDDKRE
-407 QPVFKNIM
+407 KINNIRN
-415 KNAWQGGQKVSGAAK
+415 KSNTLRTTVDKKEISEFVADIDKFTEKAVAADGVSGKSEALLGKANAAVDEEMK
-430 KGGLGGLTGVISS
+430 ISS
-443 GFGTVADVKKGLGYN
+443 KSSEFIKRVQLG
-458 ADKDQEKLIDNLEE
+458 D
-472 NVVPKAEQAKK
+472 
-483 AASSSF
+483 
-489 ADGSKINSILNEGRK
+489 
-504 VNGRT
+504 
-509 YGMGLEEDDKF
+509 
-520 KNAIIKNAAGL
+520 
-531 AADEVKH
+531 
-538 SDDEE
+538 
-543 YLKYRRLVADAKI
+543 KYRGR
-556 TDAMASRSY
+556 
-565 ELAKEKY
+565 
-572 EHDESEYVG
+572 
-581 AKDKA
+581 
-586 SYVISLANDVA
+586 
-597 RKEYGQ
+597 
-603 MDAAS
+603 
-608 IQAEFTRQLENYKNT
+608 
-623 ARSSF
+623 
-628 QSSNRTSQIEL
+628 
-639 IVGAGVDR
+639 
-647 TQAEQ
+647 
-652 MNETQLSSAYDV
+652 
-664 VLDTISNNRTTAF
+664 
-677 NNGSAS
+677 
-683 DKVNLT
+683 
-689 VDLKTSNVSHEVAG
+689 
-703 ASERDLGI
+703 
-711 MFSELNEKNIIATFG
+711 
-726 NSLGNMAA
+726 
-734 DSGKAAGDVKTAED
+734 
-748 VLDKYLNSGKGKKAK
+748 
-763 DIDTA
+763 
-768 YKIAKGNFDANKLKN
+768 
-783 DNQSS
+783 

>member
-8 LAALFG
+8 LAALIG
-14 LGATLVGVIA
+14 LGATSVGVIA

-219 LATKIAEVAAILR
+219 LATKIAGVAAILR

-369 SKGSDAKFGS
+369 SKGSDTKFAS
-379 DLLKQGLGF
+379 DLLRGGLGAIGGAA
-388 VTGAT
+388 TGAIGGAVVAGRKNLPMGRSVWEGAKKGLTGGFSSARKGSFMDYGKNLISGASGQAAREYFGLAKEADERKALRTKERAEAASDTYDALKSSFGYKDAPDAMTKATKLADAFRTKGIRFDPVANAKDKELNKALLDADEADLKDASLMTERGKVLDTALAYRKLVDDGT
-393 IGGISGGVVAKRTG
+393 ISQDMADKLTMQAIRKYNKLAASKHYARAKGDLNDASARAIQLEVSYDGKSSTELQSIVTSKQLSNYQEILGMSVSGISGIENMSVADIERTLRITISDDKRE
-407 QPVFKNIM
+407 KINNIRN
-415 KNAWQGGQKVSGAAK
+415 KSNTLRTTVDKKEISEFVADIDKFTEKAVAADGVSGKSEALLGKANAAVDEEMK
-430 KGGLGGLTGVISS
+430 ISS
-443 GFGTVADVKKGLGYN
+443 KSSEFIKRVQLG
-458 ADKDQEKLIDNLEE
+458 D
-472 NVVPKAEQAKK
+472 
-483 AASSSF
+483 
-489 ADGSKINSILNEGRK
+489 
-504 VNGRT
+504 
-509 YGMGLEEDDKF
+509 
-520 KNAIIKNAAGL
+520 
-531 AADEVKH
+531 
-538 SDDEE
+538 
-543 YLKYRRLVADAKI
+543 KYRGR
-556 TDAMASRSY
+556 
-565 ELAKEKY
+565 
-572 EHDESEYVG
+572 
-581 AKDKA
+581 
-586 SYVISLANDVA
+586 
-597 RKEYGQ
+597 
-603 MDAAS
+603 
-608 IQAEFTRQLENYKNT
+608 
-623 ARSSF
+623 
-628 QSSNRTSQIEL
+628 
-639 IVGAGVDR
+639 
-647 TQAEQ
+647 
-652 MNETQLSSAYDV
+652 
-664 VLDTISNNRTTAF
+664 
-677 NNGSAS
+677 
-683 DKVNLT
+683 
-689 VDLKTSNVSHEVAG
+689 
-703 ASERDLGI
+703 
-711 MFSELNEKNIIATFG
+711 
-726 NSLGNMAA
+726 
-734 DSGKAAGDVKTAED
+734 
-748 VLDKYLNSGKGKKAK
+748 
-763 DIDTA
+763 
-768 YKIAKGNFDANKLKN
+768 
-783 DNQSS
+783 

>member
-14 LGATLVGVIA
+14 LGATSVGVIA

-219 LATKIAEVAAILR
+219 LDTKIAGVAAILR

-346 ILALVAFMKTAPKFI
+346 ILALVAFMKTAPMFI

-369 SKGSDAKFGS
+369 SKGSDTKFAS
-379 DLLKQGLGF
+379 DLLRGGLGAIGGAA
-388 VTGAT
+388 TGA
-393 IGGISGGVVAKRTG
+393 IGGAVVAGR
-407 QPVFKNIM
+407 KNLPM
-415 KNAWQGGQKVSGAAK
+415 GRSVWEGAK
-430 KGGLGGLTGVISS
+430 KGLTGGFSSARKGSFMDYGKNLISGAS
-443 GFGTVADVKKGLGYN
+443 GQAAREYFGLPKYADERKALRTKERAEVASDTYDALK
-458 ADKDQEKLIDNLEE
+458 
-472 NVVPKAEQAKK
+472 
-483 AASSSF
+483 SSF
-489 ADGSKINSILNEGRK
+489 GYKDAPDAMTKATKLADAFRTKDIRFDPITNEKDKELNK
-504 VNGRT
+504 AL
-509 YGMGLEEDDKF
+509 MD
-520 KNAIIKNAAGL
+520 
-531 AADEVKH
+531 ADEA
-538 SDDEE
+538 D
-543 YLKYRRLVADAKI
+543 LKDTTLMMERGK
-556 TDAMASRSY
+556 
-565 ELAKEKY
+565 
-572 EHDESEYVG
+572 
-581 AKDKA
+581 
-586 SYVISLANDVA
+586 
-597 RKEYGQ
+597 
-603 MDAAS
+603 
-608 IQAEFTRQLENYKNT
+608 
-623 ARSSF
+623 
-628 QSSNRTSQIEL
+628 
-639 IVGAGVDR
+639 
-647 TQAEQ
+647 
-652 MNETQLSSAYDV
+652 
-664 VLDTISNNRTTAF
+664 VLDTALAYRKLVDDGTISQEMADKLTMQAIRKYNKLAAHHHYKRAEGDLNGASGRAIQLEVSYDGKSATELQSIVTSKQLSNYQEILGMSVSGIPGIENMSVADIERTLRITISDDKREKINNIRNKSNTLRTTV
-677 NNGSAS
+677 
-683 DKVNLT
+683 DKKEISEFVADIDKFTEKT
-689 VDLKTSNVSHEVAG
+689 V
-703 ASERDLGI
+703 
-711 MFSELNEKNIIATFG
+711 
-726 NSLGNMAA
+726 AA
-734 DSGKAAGDVKTAED
+734 EGVSGKAEALLGKANAAVDEEMKISSKSSEFIKRVQ
-748 VLDKYLNSGKGKKAK
+748 LGDKYR
-763 DIDTA
+763 DR
-768 YKIAKGNFDANKLKN
+768 
-783 DNQSS
+783 

>member
-14 LGATLVGVIA
+14 LGATSVGVIA

-219 LATKIAEVAAILR
+219 LATKIAGVAAILR

-369 SKGSDAKFGS
+369 SKGSDTKFAS
-379 DLLKQGLGF
+379 DLL
-388 VTGAT
+388 
-393 IGGISGGVVAKRTG
+393 R
-407 QPVFKNIM
+407 
-415 KNAWQGGQKVSGAAK
+415 
-430 KGGLGGLTGVISS
+430 GGLGAIGGAATGAIGGAV
-443 GFGTVADVKKGLGYN
+443 VAGRKNLPMGRSVWEGVKKGLTGGFSSARKGSFMDYGKN
-458 ADKDQEKLIDNLEE
+458 LISG
-472 NVVPKAEQAKK
+472 ASGQA
-483 AASSSF
+483 A
-489 ADGSKINSILNEGRK
+489 R
-504 VNGRT
+504 
-509 YGMGLEEDDKF
+509 
-520 KNAIIKNAAGL
+520 
-531 AADEVKH
+531 
-538 SDDEE
+538 E
-543 YLKYRRLVADAKI
+543 YFG
-556 TDAMASRSY
+556 
-565 ELAKEKY
+565 LAKEA
-572 EHDESEYVG
+572 DERKALRTKERAEAASDTYDALKSSFGYKDAPDAMTKATKLADAFRTKSIRFDPVAN
-581 AKDKA
+581 AKDKELNKALLDADEADLKDA
-586 SYVISLANDVA
+586 SLMTE
-597 RKEYGQ
+597 RGK
-603 MDAAS
+603 
-608 IQAEFTRQLENYKNT
+608 
-623 ARSSF
+623 
-628 QSSNRTSQIEL
+628 
-639 IVGAGVDR
+639 
-647 TQAEQ
+647 
-652 MNETQLSSAYDV
+652 
-664 VLDTISNNRTTAF
+664 VLDTALAYRKLVDDGTISQDMADKLTMQAIRKYNKLAASKHYARAKGDLNDASARAIQLEVSYDGKSSTELQSIVTSKQLSNYQEILGMSVSGISGIENMSVADIERTLRITISDDKREKINNIRNKSNTLRTTV
-677 NNGSAS
+677 
-683 DKVNLT
+683 DK
-689 VDLKTSNVSHEVAG
+689 KEISEFVA
-703 ASERDLGI
+703 DI
-711 MFSELNEKNIIATFG
+711 DKFTEKAV
-726 NSLGNMAA
+726 AA
-734 DSGKAAGDVKTAED
+734 DGVSGKSEALLGKANAAVDEEMKISSKSSEFIKRVQLG
-748 VLDKYLNSGKGKKAK
+748 DKYRGR
-763 DIDTA
+763 
-768 YKIAKGNFDANKLKN
+768 
-783 DNQSS
+783 

>member
-14 LGATLVGVIA
+14 LGATSVGVIA

-219 LATKIAEVAAILR
+219 LATKIAGVAAILR

-259 IKLLIDVAYRSI
+259 IKMLIDVAYRSI

-369 SKGSDAKFGS
+369 SKGSDTKFAS
-379 DLLKQGLGF
+379 DLLRGGLGAIGGAA
-388 VTGAT
+388 TGAIGGAVVAGRKNLPMGRSVWEGAKKGLTGGFSSARKGSFMDYGKNLISGASGQAAREYFGLAKEADERKALRTKERAEAASDTYDALKSSFGYKDAPDAMTKATKFADAFRTKGIRFDPVANAKDKELNKALLDADEADLKDASLMTERGKVLDTALAYRKLVDDGT
-393 IGGISGGVVAKRTG
+393 ISQDMADKLTMQAIRKYNKLAASKHYARAKGDLNDASARAIQLEVSYDGKSATELQSIVTSKQLSNYQEILGMSVSGISGIENMSVADIERTLRITISDDKRE
-407 QPVFKNIM
+407 KINNIRN
-415 KNAWQGGQKVSGAAK
+415 KSNTLRTTVDKKEISEFVADIDKFTEKAVAADGVSGKSEALLGKANAAVDEEMK
-430 KGGLGGLTGVISS
+430 ISS
-443 GFGTVADVKKGLGYN
+443 KSSEFIKRVQLG
-458 ADKDQEKLIDNLEE
+458 D
-472 NVVPKAEQAKK
+472 
-483 AASSSF
+483 
-489 ADGSKINSILNEGRK
+489 
-504 VNGRT
+504 
-509 YGMGLEEDDKF
+509 
-520 KNAIIKNAAGL
+520 
-531 AADEVKH
+531 
-538 SDDEE
+538 
-543 YLKYRRLVADAKI
+543 KYRGR
-556 TDAMASRSY
+556 
-565 ELAKEKY
+565 
-572 EHDESEYVG
+572 
-581 AKDKA
+581 
-586 SYVISLANDVA
+586 
-597 RKEYGQ
+597 
-603 MDAAS
+603 
-608 IQAEFTRQLENYKNT
+608 
-623 ARSSF
+623 
-628 QSSNRTSQIEL
+628 
-639 IVGAGVDR
+639 
-647 TQAEQ
+647 
-652 MNETQLSSAYDV
+652 
-664 VLDTISNNRTTAF
+664 
-677 NNGSAS
+677 
-683 DKVNLT
+683 
-689 VDLKTSNVSHEVAG
+689 
-703 ASERDLGI
+703 
-711 MFSELNEKNIIATFG
+711 
-726 NSLGNMAA
+726 
-734 DSGKAAGDVKTAED
+734 
-748 VLDKYLNSGKGKKAK
+748 
-763 DIDTA
+763 
-768 YKIAKGNFDANKLKN
+768 
-783 DNQSS
+783 

>member
-14 LGATLVGVIA
+14 LGATSVGVIA

-219 LATKIAEVAAILR
+219 LATKIAGVAAILR

-369 SKGSDAKFGS
+369 SKGSDTKFAS
-379 DLLKQGLGF
+379 DLLRGGLGAIGGAA
-388 VTGAT
+388 TGAIGGAVVAGRKNLPMGRSVWEGAKKGLTGGFSSARKGSFIDYGKNIISGASGQAAREYFGLAKEADERKALRTKERAEAASDTYDALKNSFGYKDAPDAMTKATKLADAFRMKGIRFDPVANAKDKELNKALLDADEADLKDASLMTERGKVLDTALAYRKLVDDGT
-393 IGGISGGVVAKRTG
+393 ISQDMADKLTMQAIRKYNKLAASKHYARAKGDLNDASARAIQLEVSYDGKSATELQSIVTSKQLSNYQEILGMSVSGISGIENMSVADIERTLRITISDDKRE
-407 QPVFKNIM
+407 KINNIRN
-415 KNAWQGGQKVSGAAK
+415 KSNTLRTTVDKKEISEFVADIDKFTEKAVAADGVSGKSEALLGKANAAVDEEMK
-430 KGGLGGLTGVISS
+430 ISS
-443 GFGTVADVKKGLGYN
+443 KSSEFIKRVQLG
-458 ADKDQEKLIDNLEE
+458 D
-472 NVVPKAEQAKK
+472 
-483 AASSSF
+483 
-489 ADGSKINSILNEGRK
+489 
-504 VNGRT
+504 
-509 YGMGLEEDDKF
+509 
-520 KNAIIKNAAGL
+520 
-531 AADEVKH
+531 
-538 SDDEE
+538 
-543 YLKYRRLVADAKI
+543 KYRGR
-556 TDAMASRSY
+556 
-565 ELAKEKY
+565 
-572 EHDESEYVG
+572 
-581 AKDKA
+581 
-586 SYVISLANDVA
+586 
-597 RKEYGQ
+597 
-603 MDAAS
+603 
-608 IQAEFTRQLENYKNT
+608 
-623 ARSSF
+623 
-628 QSSNRTSQIEL
+628 
-639 IVGAGVDR
+639 
-647 TQAEQ
+647 
-652 MNETQLSSAYDV
+652 
-664 VLDTISNNRTTAF
+664 
-677 NNGSAS
+677 
-683 DKVNLT
+683 
-689 VDLKTSNVSHEVAG
+689 
-703 ASERDLGI
+703 
-711 MFSELNEKNIIATFG
+711 
-726 NSLGNMAA
+726 
-734 DSGKAAGDVKTAED
+734 
-748 VLDKYLNSGKGKKAK
+748 
-763 DIDTA
+763 
-768 YKIAKGNFDANKLKN
+768 
-783 DNQSS
+783 

>member
-14 LGATLVGVIA
+14 LGATSVGIIA

-219 LATKIAEVAAILR
+219 LATKIAGVAAILR

-259 IKLLIDVAYRSI
+259 IKMLIDVAYRSI

-369 SKGSDAKFGS
+369 SKGSDTKFAS
-379 DLLKQGLGF
+379 DLLRGGLGAIGGAA
-388 VTGAT
+388 TGAIGGAVVAGRKNLPMGRSVWEGAKKGLTGGFSSARKGSFMDYGKNLISGASGQAAREYFGLAKEADERKALRTKERAEAASDTYDALKSSFGYKDAPDAMTKATKLADAFRTKGIRFDPVANAKDKELNKALLDADEADLKDASLMTERGKVLDTALAYRKLVDDGT
-393 IGGISGGVVAKRTG
+393 ISQDMADKLTMQAIRKYNKLAASKHYARAKGDLNDASARAIQLEVSYDGKSSTELQSIVTSKQLSNYQEILGMSVSGISGIENMSVADIERTLRITISDDKRE
-407 QPVFKNIM
+407 KINNIRN
-415 KNAWQGGQKVSGAAK
+415 KSNTLRTTVDKKEISEFVADIDKFTEKAVAADGVSGKSEALLGKANAAVDEEMK
-430 KGGLGGLTGVISS
+430 ISS
-443 GFGTVADVKKGLGYN
+443 KSSEFIKRVQLG
-458 ADKDQEKLIDNLEE
+458 D
-472 NVVPKAEQAKK
+472 
-483 AASSSF
+483 
-489 ADGSKINSILNEGRK
+489 
-504 VNGRT
+504 
-509 YGMGLEEDDKF
+509 
-520 KNAIIKNAAGL
+520 
-531 AADEVKH
+531 
-538 SDDEE
+538 
-543 YLKYRRLVADAKI
+543 KYRGR
-556 TDAMASRSY
+556 
-565 ELAKEKY
+565 
-572 EHDESEYVG
+572 
-581 AKDKA
+581 
-586 SYVISLANDVA
+586 
-597 RKEYGQ
+597 
-603 MDAAS
+603 
-608 IQAEFTRQLENYKNT
+608 
-623 ARSSF
+623 
-628 QSSNRTSQIEL
+628 
-639 IVGAGVDR
+639 
-647 TQAEQ
+647 
-652 MNETQLSSAYDV
+652 
-664 VLDTISNNRTTAF
+664 
-677 NNGSAS
+677 
-683 DKVNLT
+683 
-689 VDLKTSNVSHEVAG
+689 
-703 ASERDLGI
+703 
-711 MFSELNEKNIIATFG
+711 
-726 NSLGNMAA
+726 
-734 DSGKAAGDVKTAED
+734 
-748 VLDKYLNSGKGKKAK
+748 
-763 DIDTA
+763 
-768 YKIAKGNFDANKLKN
+768 
-783 DNQSS
+783 

>member
-14 LGATLVGVIA
+14 LGATSVGVIA

-219 LATKIAEVAAILR
+219 LATKIAGVAAILR

-369 SKGSDAKFGS
+369 SKGSDTKFAS
-379 DLLKQGLGF
+379 DLLRGGLGAIGGAA
-388 VTGAT
+388 TGAIGGAVVAGRKNLPMGRSVWEGAKKGLTGGFSSARKGSFIDYGKNIISGASGQAAREYFGLAKEADEKKALRTKERAEAASDTYDALKSSFGYKDAPDAMTKATKLADAFRMKGIRFDPVANAKDKELNKALLDADEADLKDASLMTERGKVLDTALAYRKLVDDGT
-393 IGGISGGVVAKRTG
+393 ISQDMADKLTMQAIRKYNKLAASKHYARAKGDLNDASARAIQLEVSYDGKSATELQSIVTSKQLSNYQEILGMSVSGISGIENMSVADIERTLRITISDDKRE
-407 QPVFKNIM
+407 KINNIRN
-415 KNAWQGGQKVSGAAK
+415 KSNTLRTTVDKKEISEFVADIDKFTEKAVAADGVSGKSEALLGKANAAVDEEMK
-430 KGGLGGLTGVISS
+430 ISS
-443 GFGTVADVKKGLGYN
+443 KSSEFIKRVQLG
-458 ADKDQEKLIDNLEE
+458 D
-472 NVVPKAEQAKK
+472 
-483 AASSSF
+483 
-489 ADGSKINSILNEGRK
+489 
-504 VNGRT
+504 
-509 YGMGLEEDDKF
+509 
-520 KNAIIKNAAGL
+520 
-531 AADEVKH
+531 
-538 SDDEE
+538 
-543 YLKYRRLVADAKI
+543 KYRGR
-556 TDAMASRSY
+556 
-565 ELAKEKY
+565 
-572 EHDESEYVG
+572 
-581 AKDKA
+581 
-586 SYVISLANDVA
+586 
-597 RKEYGQ
+597 
-603 MDAAS
+603 
-608 IQAEFTRQLENYKNT
+608 
-623 ARSSF
+623 
-628 QSSNRTSQIEL
+628 
-639 IVGAGVDR
+639 
-647 TQAEQ
+647 
-652 MNETQLSSAYDV
+652 
-664 VLDTISNNRTTAF
+664 
-677 NNGSAS
+677 
-683 DKVNLT
+683 
-689 VDLKTSNVSHEVAG
+689 
-703 ASERDLGI
+703 
-711 MFSELNEKNIIATFG
+711 
-726 NSLGNMAA
+726 
-734 DSGKAAGDVKTAED
+734 
-748 VLDKYLNSGKGKKAK
+748 
-763 DIDTA
+763 
-768 YKIAKGNFDANKLKN
+768 
-783 DNQSS
+783 

>member
-8 LAALFG
+8 LAALFS
-14 LGATLVGVIA
+14 LGATSVGVIA

-213 GGILGG
+213 EDILGG
-219 LATKIAEVAAILR
+219 LATKIAGVAAILR

-259 IKLLIDVAYRSI
+259 IKLLIDVTYRSI

-369 SKGSDAKFGS
+369 SKGSDTKFAS
-379 DLLKQGLGF
+379 DLLRGGLGAIGGAA
-388 VTGAT
+388 TGA
-393 IGGISGGVVAKRTG
+393 IGGAVVAGR
-407 QPVFKNIM
+407 KNLPM
-415 KNAWQGGQKVSGAAK
+415 GRSVWEGAK
-430 KGGLGGLTGVISS
+430 KGLTGGFSSARKGSFMDYGKNLISGAS
-443 GFGTVADVKKGLGYN
+443 GQAAREYFGLPKYADERKALRTKERAEVASDTYDALK
-458 ADKDQEKLIDNLEE
+458 
-472 NVVPKAEQAKK
+472 
-483 AASSSF
+483 SSF
-489 ADGSKINSILNEGRK
+489 GYKDAPDAMTKATKLADAFRTKDIRFDPITNEKDKELNK
-504 VNGRT
+504 AL
-509 YGMGLEEDDKF
+509 MD
-520 KNAIIKNAAGL
+520 
-531 AADEVKH
+531 ADEA
-538 SDDEE
+538 D
-543 YLKYRRLVADAKI
+543 LKD
-556 TDAMASRSY
+556 T
-565 ELAKEKY
+565 
-572 EHDESEYVG
+572 
-581 AKDKA
+581 
-586 SYVISLANDVA
+586 SLMME
-597 RKEYGQ
+597 RGK
-603 MDAAS
+603 
-608 IQAEFTRQLENYKNT
+608 
-623 ARSSF
+623 
-628 QSSNRTSQIEL
+628 
-639 IVGAGVDR
+639 
-647 TQAEQ
+647 
-652 MNETQLSSAYDV
+652 
-664 VLDTISNNRTTAF
+664 VLDTALAYRKLVDDGTISQEMADKLTMQAIRKYNKLAAHHHYKRAEGDLNGASGRAIQLEVSYDGKSATELQSIVTSKQLSNYQEILGMSVSGIPGIENMSVADIERTLRITISDDKREKINNIRNKSNTLRTTV
-677 NNGSAS
+677 
-683 DKVNLT
+683 DK
-689 VDLKTSNVSHEVAG
+689 KEISEFVA
-703 ASERDLGI
+703 DI
-711 MFSELNEKNIIATFG
+711 DKFTEKAV
-726 NSLGNMAA
+726 AA
-734 DSGKAAGDVKTAED
+734 EGVSGKAEALLGKANAAVDEEMKISSKSSEFIKRVQ
-748 VLDKYLNSGKGKKAK
+748 LGDKYR
-763 DIDTA
+763 DR
-768 YKIAKGNFDANKLKN
+768 
-783 DNQSS
+783 

>member
-14 LGATLVGVIA
+14 LGATSVGIIA

-51 LYDIDKIIGVGNTQN
+51 LYDIDKIIGAGNTQN

-189 GVFESGNPTIWP
+189 GVFESGNPTVWP

-206 THLNDTT
+206 IHLNDTT

-219 LATKIAEVAAILR
+219 LATKIAGVAAILR

-388 VTGAT
+388 ATGAA

-430 KGGLGGLTGVISS
+430 KGGLGGLIGVISS

-458 ADKDQEKLIDNLEE
+458 VDKDQEKLIDNLEE

-489 ADGSKINSILNEGRK
+489 ADRSKINSILNEGRK

-531 AADEVKH
+531 AADEAKH

-581 AKDKA
+581 AKNKA

-597 RKEYGQ
+597 KKEYGQ

-652 MNETQLSSAYDV
+652 MNETQLSSAYEV

-689 VDLKTSNVSHEVAG
+689 VDLKTSNVSHKVAG

-763 DIDTA
+763 DIDAA

>member
-14 LGATLVGVIA
+14 LGATSVGVIA

-219 LATKIAEVAAILR
+219 LATKIAGVAAILR

-259 IKLLIDVAYRSI
+259 IKMLIDVAYRSI

-369 SKGSDAKFGS
+369 SKGSDTKFAS
-379 DLLKQGLGF
+379 DLLRGGLGAIGGAA
-388 VTGAT
+388 TGAIGGAVVAGRKNLPMGRSVWEGAKKGLTGGFSSARKGSFMDYGKNLISGASGQAAREYFGLPKYADERKALRTKERAEAASDTYDALKSSFGYKDAPDAMTKATKLADAFRTKGIRFDPVANAKDKELNKALLDADEADLKDASLMTERGKVLDTALAYRKLVDDGT
-393 IGGISGGVVAKRTG
+393 ISQDMADKLTMQAIRKYNKLAASKHYARAKGDLNDASARAIQLEVSYDGKSATELQSIVTSKQLSNYQEILGMSVSGISGIENMSVADIERTLRITISDDKRE
-407 QPVFKNIM
+407 KINNIRN
-415 KNAWQGGQKVSGAAK
+415 KSNTLRTTVDKKEISEFVADIDKFTEKAVAADGVSGKSEALLGKANAAVDEEMK
-430 KGGLGGLTGVISS
+430 ISS
-443 GFGTVADVKKGLGYN
+443 KSSEFIKRVQLG
-458 ADKDQEKLIDNLEE
+458 D
-472 NVVPKAEQAKK
+472 
-483 AASSSF
+483 
-489 ADGSKINSILNEGRK
+489 
-504 VNGRT
+504 
-509 YGMGLEEDDKF
+509 
-520 KNAIIKNAAGL
+520 
-531 AADEVKH
+531 
-538 SDDEE
+538 
-543 YLKYRRLVADAKI
+543 KYRGR
-556 TDAMASRSY
+556 
-565 ELAKEKY
+565 
-572 EHDESEYVG
+572 
-581 AKDKA
+581 
-586 SYVISLANDVA
+586 
-597 RKEYGQ
+597 
-603 MDAAS
+603 
-608 IQAEFTRQLENYKNT
+608 
-623 ARSSF
+623 
-628 QSSNRTSQIEL
+628 
-639 IVGAGVDR
+639 
-647 TQAEQ
+647 
-652 MNETQLSSAYDV
+652 
-664 VLDTISNNRTTAF
+664 
-677 NNGSAS
+677 
-683 DKVNLT
+683 
-689 VDLKTSNVSHEVAG
+689 
-703 ASERDLGI
+703 
-711 MFSELNEKNIIATFG
+711 
-726 NSLGNMAA
+726 
-734 DSGKAAGDVKTAED
+734 
-748 VLDKYLNSGKGKKAK
+748 
-763 DIDTA
+763 
-768 YKIAKGNFDANKLKN
+768 
-783 DNQSS
+783 

>member
-14 LGATLVGVIA
+14 LGATSVGIIA

-219 LATKIAEVAAILR
+219 LATKIAGVAAILR

-259 IKLLIDVAYRSI
+259 IKMLIDVAYRSI

-369 SKGSDAKFGS
+369 SKGSDTKFAS
-379 DLLKQGLGF
+379 DLLRGGLGAIGGAA
-388 VTGAT
+388 TGAIGGAVVAGRKNLPMGRSVWECAKKGLTGGFSSARKGSFMDYGKNLISGASGQAAREYFGLAKEADERKALRTKERAEAASDTYDALKSSFGYKDAPDAMTKATKLADAFRTKDIRFDPVANAKDKELNKALLDADEADLKDASLMTERGKVLDTALAYRKLVDDGT
-393 IGGISGGVVAKRTG
+393 ISQDMADKLTMQAIRKYNKLAASKHYARAKGDLNDASARAIQLEVSYDGKSSTELQSIVTSKQLSNYQEILGMSVSGISGIENMSVADIERTLRITISDDKRE
-407 QPVFKNIM
+407 KINNIRN
-415 KNAWQGGQKVSGAAK
+415 KSNTLRTTVDKKEISEFVADIDKFTEKAVAADGVSGKSEALLGKANAAVDEEMK
-430 KGGLGGLTGVISS
+430 ISS
-443 GFGTVADVKKGLGYN
+443 KSSEFIKRVQLG
-458 ADKDQEKLIDNLEE
+458 D
-472 NVVPKAEQAKK
+472 
-483 AASSSF
+483 
-489 ADGSKINSILNEGRK
+489 
-504 VNGRT
+504 
-509 YGMGLEEDDKF
+509 
-520 KNAIIKNAAGL
+520 
-531 AADEVKH
+531 
-538 SDDEE
+538 
-543 YLKYRRLVADAKI
+543 KYRGR
-556 TDAMASRSY
+556 
-565 ELAKEKY
+565 
-572 EHDESEYVG
+572 
-581 AKDKA
+581 
-586 SYVISLANDVA
+586 
-597 RKEYGQ
+597 
-603 MDAAS
+603 
-608 IQAEFTRQLENYKNT
+608 
-623 ARSSF
+623 
-628 QSSNRTSQIEL
+628 
-639 IVGAGVDR
+639 
-647 TQAEQ
+647 
-652 MNETQLSSAYDV
+652 
-664 VLDTISNNRTTAF
+664 
-677 NNGSAS
+677 
-683 DKVNLT
+683 
-689 VDLKTSNVSHEVAG
+689 
-703 ASERDLGI
+703 
-711 MFSELNEKNIIATFG
+711 
-726 NSLGNMAA
+726 
-734 DSGKAAGDVKTAED
+734 
-748 VLDKYLNSGKGKKAK
+748 
-763 DIDTA
+763 
-768 YKIAKGNFDANKLKN
+768 
-783 DNQSS
+783 